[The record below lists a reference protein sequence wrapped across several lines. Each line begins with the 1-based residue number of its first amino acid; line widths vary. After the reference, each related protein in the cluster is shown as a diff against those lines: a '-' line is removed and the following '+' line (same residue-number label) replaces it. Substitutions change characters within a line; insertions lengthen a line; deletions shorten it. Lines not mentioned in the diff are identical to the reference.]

1 MRSARSIRPRSIT
14 FKITAMIDMT
24 FLLITFFIMS
34 IRFGQEGED
43 KVILPNAD
51 QATAVTEQGVELV
64 TVNVT
69 KDGLYLINGI
79 EQSSSQYIR
88 YIRARKDEGGK
99 LEIVVRGDKSTEFN
113 AVQRIMRLTAEAGVS
128 DVSLAALQM
137 GDRGGAE

>member
-1 MRSARSIRPRSIT
+1 
-14 FKITAMIDMT
+14 MIDMT